1 MLIKIGST
9 KLYTGATVAGLAV
22 PATSVLNALT
32 VSAMADLHSQH
43 ILRDSVQISH
53 QLEERSTADLKV
65 KDTAKAYAFEYGQE
79 VIIRDNDFNILFGG
93 LIERATLEGLGGNWD
108 TYIWDISCTDYHALA
123 DRRVFLGAYDS
134 ATGREIVLDILDI
147 LDDEGVTE
155 GEIQEGGALEYL
167 SFNRVTC
174 TEALDKMAELCG
186 FTWFISEEKKL
197 YFVAR
202 GTYTAAW
209 SIADLDPK
217 IRRGTLSIIS
227 GNPEYRNVQYIQGGQ
242 ALTTTQTEP
251 FVGDGTV
258 RSFPLGY
265 PPAKEPTITLNG
277 LPQTVGIKGVDT
289 SGYDWYWSKGDM
301 VIAQD
306 TLGTVLESTDVL
318 TVSYIGTYKLIAKA
332 TQSSEVTRQRLAQG
346 FGSGKIERVT
356 KDATVQSQGAALDMA
371 KAKLLH
377 YATIGKKIS
386 YETFDAGLA
395 CGVLQTN
402 TYTLAG
408 LVTSQDLITA
418 ITISSEGEIPVYL
431 VEACEG
437 PVEDSWEK
445 IFCRLAD
452 ETKRQAGENLGE
464 ADVVQGL
471 EEFSKVWTSSDHPN
485 PFLAVYPGTAMPA
498 DVDFPCLADDDKLS
512 YCVLYSA
519 GVEFFRKAVTVQ
531 TIGATEILTTCLILA
546 AEANGVAI
554 SHVGLWGG
562 DACSGAAGTGIEMEK
577 HAYVKT
583 KSSLESLQFD
593 FTDTYA

>member
-1 MLIKIGST
+1 MLIEIGTT
-9 KLYTGATVAGLAV
+9 KLYTGATTAELAAL
-22 PATSVLNALT
+22 ATSALNALT
-32 VSAMADLHSQH
+32 VSAMADLHSQN
-43 ILRDSVQISH
+43 ILRDSLQISH
-53 QLEERSTADLKV
+53 QIEERSTADFKV

-93 LIERATLEGLGGNWD
+93 LIEQASRESLGANWEA
-108 TYIWDISCTDYHALA
+108 YIWDISCTDYHALA
-123 DRRVFLGAYDS
+123 DRVTFLGAYDS
-134 ATGREIVLDILDI
+134 CTGREVVLDILDI

-155 GEIQEGGALEYL
+155 GEIQLGESLEYL
-167 SFNRVTC
+167 SFNRVMC
-174 TEALDKMAELCG
+174 SEALDKMAELCG

-209 SIADLDPK
+209 SIADLAPNF
-217 IRRGTLSIIS
+217 RRGTLSIIS

-242 ALTTTQTEP
+242 ALTSVQTES
-251 FVGDGTV
+251 FVGDGTI

-277 LPQTVGIKGVDT
+277 TAQTVGIKGVDT

-301 VIAQD
+301 VIAQE
-306 TLGTVLESTDVL
+306 TTGTVLESSDVL
-318 TVSYIGTYKLIAKA
+318 SVSYIGTYKLIAKA
-332 TQSSEVTRQRLAQG
+332 TQTSEVTRQRLAQG
-346 FGSGKIERVT
+346 FGTGKIERVT
-356 KDATVQSQGAALDMA
+356 KDATVQSQDAAVDMA

-377 YATIGKKIS
+377 YATIGNKIF
-386 YETFDAGLA
+386 YETFDGGLA
-395 CGVLQTN
+395 CGTLQTN
-402 TYTLAG
+402 TFTLAG
-408 LVTSQDLITA
+408 LVASQDLITT
-418 ITISSEGEIPVYL
+418 ITITSEGEIPVYK
-431 VEACEG
+431 VMACEG

-485 PFLAVYPGTAMPA
+485 PFLAVYPGTATPA

-519 GVEFFRKAVTVQ
+519 GVEFFRKPITVQ
-531 TIGATEILTTCLILA
+531 TIGAAEILTTCLILA
-546 AEANGVAI
+546 AEANAVPI

-562 DACSGAAGTGIEMEK
+562 DACSQTAGTGIEMEK

-593 FTDTYA
+593 FVDTYE